1 MKRFVVIIFA
11 ALIAMSVCRSCR
23 IYDVPVK
30 YRIPGFVSEYLI
42 LDNDNAKA
50 ESCVADGK
58 LSLMLNVYAS
68 YNEVVAADEYMV
80 NGKTDSEYYK
90 LCLKFGD
97 LYYNQK
103 VSVFNDGYIDD
114 NNVNVIADVVT
125 DIRIVSDDD
134 WNSEYTAGTL
144 LNEQFSLKYYTVYP
158 YVESRYKTQNITA
171 VDDAVTD
178 MPELSLKMMMYDHDN
193 RRALLPSDWGSF
205 TFLKLYTDRLPENP
219 IQSLHITL
227 TTDDGKTLE
236 YSVEVDLN

>member
-1 MKRFVVIIFA
+1 
-11 ALIAMSVCRSCR
+11 MSVCRSCR

-68 YNEVVAADEYMV
+68 YNEVVAADEYIV

-125 DIRIVSDDD
+125 DIRIVSDND
-134 WNSEYTAGTL
+134 WNGEYTARTL
-144 LNEQFSLKYYTVYP
+144 LNDLFLLKYYTVYP
-158 YVESRYKTQNITA
+158 YVESRYKVNDKISVVNMPLSEVADSNI
-171 VDDAVTD
+171 
-178 MPELSLKMMMYDHDN
+178 KMMMFDHVYHQ
-193 RRALLPSDWGSF
+193 ATWLPDDWVAPM
-205 TFLKLYTDRLPENP
+205 FLKLYTDRLPENP

-227 TTDDGKTLE
+227 TTDEGKTLE